1 MDALDRE
8 FLDRLRAVTAGC
20 RDDMHEPD
28 EQGIDARVTGYRL
41 DNAMGDDPHSNIGEY
56 TVGIV
61 NTVTDRTEWFNLA
74 TLIAM
79 ARRAV

>member
-1 MDALDRE
+1 MDRHDQE
-8 FLDRLRAVTAGC
+8 FLDRLRAATADC

-28 EQGIDARVTGYRL
+28 NNGIDARVTGYHL
-41 DNAMGDDPHSNIGEY
+41 DNAMGDDPLHNCGEY

-61 NTVTDRTEWFNLA
+61 NTETDRTEWFNLA

-79 ARRAV
+79 ARRAK

>member
-1 MDALDRE
+1 MDAHDLE
-8 FLDRLRAVTAGC
+8 FRDRLRAVTADC

-28 EQGIDARVTGYRL
+28 NVGIDARVTGFHL
-41 DNAMGDDPHSNIGEY
+41 DNAMGDNPISNCGEY
-56 TVGIV
+56 TVGIA
-61 NTVTDRTEWFNLA
+61 NDKTGETEWFNLA